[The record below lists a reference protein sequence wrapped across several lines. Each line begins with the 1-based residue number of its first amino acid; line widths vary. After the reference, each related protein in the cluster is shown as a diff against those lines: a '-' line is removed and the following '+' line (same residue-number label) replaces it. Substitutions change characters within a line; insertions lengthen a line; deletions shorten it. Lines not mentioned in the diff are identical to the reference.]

1 MSENKNDTV
10 VVALFASEETAQ
22 MAAEYLQ
29 NWDTDS
35 DDVKLGA
42 VGTMVATPD
51 GKIKTHVGRKAGKGA
66 KTGAIVGMI
75 AGVFTGGLTVIGG
88 LVGGSLLGGAAGA
101 FFKKSTN
108 LTEDELNKIAE
119 ELKRGKVAVVVTC
132 DDYEVAAV
140 QDHLAMSGGTVW
152 TYQVPADALDE
163 VAAAADSWGEV
174 EDPAEKAEYQAA
186 AVAGPAAGVLG
197 VMGAQAAA
205 AADD

>member
-1 MSENKNDTV
+1 MSENKNDNV
-10 VVALFASEETAQ
+10 VVAFFASEEAAE
-22 MAAEYLQ
+22 MAAGYLQ
-29 NWDTDS
+29 NWDKAS
-35 DDVKLGA
+35 DDIKLGA

-66 KTGAIVGMI
+66 KTGAIVGII
-75 AGVFTGGLTVIGG
+75 AGVFTGGLTVVGG
-88 LVGGSLLGGAAGA
+88 LVGGSVLGGVMGA

-119 ELKRGKVAVVVTC
+119 ELKRGKAAVVVTC
-132 DDYEVAAV
+132 DDHEVAAT

-152 TYQVPADALDE
+152 TYQVPAEALDE
-163 VAAAADSWGEV
+163 AAAAADSFGEV
-174 EDPAEKAEYQAA
+174 ADSAERAEYQAA

-197 VMGAQAAA
+197 VAGAQAVA

>member
-1 MSENKNDTV
+1 MSENKNDNV
-10 VVALFASEETAQ
+10 VVAFFASAEAAEI
-22 MAAEYLQ
+22 AAEYLQ
-29 NWDTDS
+29 NWDKAS
-35 DDVKLGA
+35 DDIKLGA

-66 KTGAIVGMI
+66 KTGAIVGMV

-88 LVGGSLLGGAAGA
+88 LVGGSVLGGVTGA

-108 LTEDELNKIAE
+108 LTEDEMNKIAE
-119 ELKRGKVAVVVTC
+119 ELKRGKAAVVVTC
-132 DDYEVAAV
+132 YDHEVAAT

-152 TYQVPADALDE
+152 TYQVPAEALDE
-163 VAAAADSWGEV
+163 AAATWGEI
-174 EDPAEKAEYQAA
+174 DDAAEKAEYQAA